1 MLVQAKLIQYEKFPL
16 HTSVK
21 KLLDSVEET
30 EFIRVFQSLNVLE
43 FSQIYSI
50 TTVEEILQDL
60 IDSPAAYIFCSPEF
74 IHPKGKF
81 IQDAE
86 ITILPKT
93 TKVMRVSNVP

>member
-1 MLVQAKLIQYEKFPL
+1 MKNFPL
-16 HTSVK
+16 HPSVK
-21 KLLDSVEET
+21 KLLGFLDDRKFV
-30 EFIRVFQSLNVLE
+30 RVFQNSDVLE